1 MEEVFWATLAIVKG
15 EQHVGEACF
24 YLCWE
29 TKINKFSHAY
39 GKQVDITERK
49 GKDKMRMM
57 RQGFQPN
64 GILFIF

>member
-15 EQHVGEACF
+15 EQHVGET
-24 YLCWE
+24 CWE
-29 TKINKFSHAY
+29 TKINQFSHAY

-64 GILFIF
+64 GILYIF